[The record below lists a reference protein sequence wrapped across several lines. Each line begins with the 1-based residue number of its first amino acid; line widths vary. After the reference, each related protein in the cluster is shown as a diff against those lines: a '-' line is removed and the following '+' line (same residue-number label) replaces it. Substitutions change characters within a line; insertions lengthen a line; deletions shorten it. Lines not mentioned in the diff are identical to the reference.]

1 MPATLYDL
9 IPRDEKPGND
19 VLLGRF
25 LDYVEGRRLQ
35 LYPAQESA
43 ILELFEEKNV
53 ILNTPTGSGKS
64 LVATALHFQAIAQ
77 GRRSIYTCPIKALV
91 NEKFMALC
99 REFGP
104 DNVGLSTGDAS
115 VNRDAPILCCTAEI
129 LANIALREGAQA
141 NVQEVVM
148 DEFHYY
154 ADRERGVAWQVPLL
168 TLPQTRFLL
177 MSATLGDTTFFEE
190 ELTRLNGRPTVAVS
204 SADRPVPLEHAYSEL
219 PLAKTLE
226 SLAADGKAPVYVVHF
241 TQLEAAQSAQDFTS
255 LNVCTR
261 EEKAALAGALE
272 GFKFSS
278 PYGPDIKKWLRLGIG
293 LHHAGLLP
301 KYRVLIEQLAQKGL
315 LKIICGTDTL
325 GVGINVPIR
334 TVLFTRLCKYDGQKT
349 GILSARD
356 FHQIAGRA
364 GRKGFDD
371 RGWVVVQAPEH
382 VIENLKLAE
391 KSARDG
397 KKTVKRQPPE
407 KNFVNWDKNTFLRL
421 IAAPPE
427 RLTSRFQVTHGM
439 LLNVL
444 SRNGDGCRAMQ
455 QLIARCHETPRQ
467 KQAHIKRAWQLF
479 RSLLDRKIVEFIGPR
494 SSGHKSAPS
503 SDAECEAR
511 NKSENVVRPHPDPLP
526 QEREQ
531 QSDTAGLSETSEP
544 TSAREQ
550 ILPLPGGEGR
560 GEGGRKLR
568 VNIELQEDFSMD
580 QALSLYLL
588 DTIPLVDPQQPDYA
602 LILLTLVESI
612 LEDPDIILRK
622 QLNRVKDQ
630 KMAEMKM
637 EGVEYDQRMEE
648 LEKLEYPKPNR
659 EFIYSTF
666 NAFADRHPWVGQEN
680 IRPKS
685 IAREMFESFRSFSD
699 YIRDYELQRAEG
711 VLLRHLNRVYK
722 VLAQNVPDA
731 AKNDQ
736 IREMELYLGSMIR
749 QVDSSLLDEWEK
761 MRDPN
766 FQRAET
772 KEVRPPGVEEAAQDI
787 TRDTKA
793 FTAAIRNRIFVFL
806 RGLVIADYEAALANL
821 SATGRADLPVS
832 QDAQA
837 PRQASV
843 GAGRVP
849 TDADGQPWT
858 ADRLR
863 AAMETYELE
872 HERICLD
879 PNARNARHTYVT
891 PSDDQK
897 SWRVQQM
904 LVDPEEDNDWTAEFE
919 VDLAQSRAL
928 GEPFL
933 RLRRIGS
940 LV

>member
-1 MPATLYDL
+1 MTLYDL
-9 IPRDEKPGND
+9 IPRDEKPSND
-19 VLLGRF
+19 GLLGRF
-25 LDYVEGRRLQ
+25 LEYAEARRLQ

-64 LVATALHFQAIAQ
+64 LVATALHFQAIAK
-77 GRRSIYTCPIKALV
+77 GKRSIYTCPIKALV

-129 LANIALREGAQA
+129 LANIALREGAAA
-141 NVQEVVM
+141 NVQDVVM

-190 ELTRLNGRPTVAVS
+190 QLTRLNGRPTVAVTS
-204 SADRPVPLEHAYSEL
+204 VDRPVPLAHEYSEL

-226 SLAADGKAPVYVVHF
+226 SLVAAGRAPVYVVHF

-255 LNVCTR
+255 INVCTR
-261 EEKAALAGALE
+261 DEKAAIANTLE

-278 PYGPDIKKWLRLGIG
+278 PYGPEIKKWLRHGIG

-315 LKIICGTDTL
+315 LKVICGTDTL

-356 FHQIAGRA
+356 FHQIGGRA

-371 RGWVVVQAPEH
+371 KGWVVAQAPEH

-391 KSARDG
+391 KAARDG

-407 KNFVNWDKNTFLRL
+407 KNFVNWDKNTYLRL
-421 IAAPPE
+421 IAASPE
-427 RLTSRFQVTHGM
+427 KLISRFQVTHGM

-444 SRNGDGCRAMQ
+444 SRKGDGCAAMQ
-455 QLIARCHETPRQ
+455 KLIRDCHETPRQ
-467 KQAHIKRAWQLF
+467 KQAHVKRAWQLF
-479 RSLLDRKIVEFIGPR
+479 RSLLDRKIVEFINPGRADLPVGLDSVAENTKAAQQR
-494 SSGHKSAPS
+494 SPT
-503 SDAECEAR
+503 EF
-511 NKSENVVRPHPDPLP
+511 RP
-526 QEREQ
+526 
-531 QSDTAGLSETSEP
+531 
-544 TSAREQ
+544 
-550 ILPLPGGEGR
+550 
-560 GEGGRKLR
+560 EGGQKIR
-568 VNIELQEDFSMD
+568 VNVELQEDFSMD

-588 DTIPLVDPQQPDYA
+588 ETIPLMDPQAPDCA
-602 LILLTLVESI
+602 LVLLTLVESI

-622 QLNRVKDQ
+622 QLDKVKDQ

-637 EGVEYDQRMEE
+637 EGIEYDQRMEE

-659 EFIYSTF
+659 EFVYSTF
-666 NAFADRHPWVGQEN
+666 NAFAARHPWVGEEN

-685 IAREMFESFRSFSD
+685 IVREMFEEFRSFAD
-699 YIRDYELQRAEG
+699 YIKLYELHRAEG
-711 VLLRHLNRVYK
+711 VLLRHLNSVFK
-722 VLAQNVPDA
+722 VLAQTVPDS
-731 AKNDQ
+731 AKNEQ
-736 IREMELYLGSMIR
+736 VREMELYLGTMIR

-766 FQRAET
+766 YRPGET
-772 KEVRPPGVEEAAQDI
+772 KEVRPPGAEEAAADI
-787 TRDTKA
+787 TRDVKA
-793 FTAAIRNRIFVFL
+793 FTAAIRNRIFTFL
-806 RGLVIADYEAALANL
+806 RGLVIEDYEAAIANL
-821 SATGRADLPVS
+821 NSPND
-832 QDAQA
+832 D
-837 PRQASV
+837 
-843 GAGRVP
+843 
-849 TDADGQPWT
+849 DGQPWT
-858 ADRLR
+858 GARLQKLMDAYHADHDHL
-863 AAMETYELE
+863 
-872 HERICLD
+872 CLD
-879 PNARNARHTYVT
+879 PNARNGRHTYVLPAEDKRT
-891 PSDDQK
+891 
-897 SWRVQQM
+897 WRVQQM
-904 LVDPEEDNDWTAEFE
+904 LVDPAGDNDWVAEFE
-919 VDLAQSRAL
+919 VDLAESRKAS
-928 GEPFL
+928 EPVL

-940 LV
+940 LT